1 MRKIINVFICLCLGI
16 LMSANVAMAATPRVM
31 VSDYSVKEKEVIS
44 GKEFTLTISLKNTA
58 VKAVKNVKLSIST
71 ENGELLPAKGAGTAY
86 VEQIDGNSE
95 KEFTFKMMAANGLE
109 EKAYKLAL
117 KTEYESSGG
126 IGYTVEESVFIP
138 VSLEQ
143 RLSVTDIFLT
153 GGTVES
159 LEIGDTVEIS
169 AVVNNLGD
177 GVLYNVAAQIKGDNL
192 QELESYIGNI
202 ESGKSGTIDA
212 LTKATVVTQGDKKD
226 NRIIITY
233 EDKDGNVYEKE
244 YELEVT
250 VSEPVYENLEKV
262 KETGKYSGAVKK
274 VVWILIVIVMI
285 GFIVWLFI
293 KRKKRKQQILD
304 EF

>member
-1 MRKIINVFICLCLGI
+1 MRKIIKVFICLCLGI
-16 LMSANVAMAATPRVM
+16 LMSTNVAVAATPRVM
-31 VSDYSVKEKEVIS
+31 VSDYSVKEEEVIS

-71 ENGELLPAKGAGTAY
+71 ENGELLPVKGAGTAY

-95 KEFTFKMMAANGLE
+95 KEFTFKMMAASGLE

-126 IGYTVEESVFIP
+126 TEYTVEESVFIP

-169 AVVNNLGD
+169 AVINNLGD

-212 LTKATVVTQGDKKD
+212 LTRAMVVTQGDKKD

-262 KETGKYSGAVKK
+262 KETGEYSGVVKK
-274 VVWILIVIVMI
+274 IVWILIVIVMA
-285 GFIVWLFI
+285 GFIVWFFI

>member
-1 MRKIINVFICLCLGI
+1 M
-16 LMSANVAMAATPRVM
+16 
-31 VSDYSVKEKEVIS
+31 SDYSAKEEVIS

-58 VKAVKNVKLSIST
+58 ANAAKNVKLSIST
-71 ENGELLPAKGAGTAY
+71 EKGELLPVKGAGTAY

-95 KEFTFKMMAANGLE
+95 KEFIFKMVAVNGLE

-126 IGYTVEESVFIP
+126 IGYTVEDAVFIP

-143 RLSVTDIFLT
+143 RLSVTDIFCW
-153 GGTVES
+153 GGTAES

-169 AVVNNLGD
+169 AVVNNLGE
-177 GVLYNVAAQIKGDNL
+177 GTLYNVAAKIKGDNL

-202 ESGKSGTIDA
+202 ESGKSGTLDA
-212 LTKATVVTQGDKKD
+212 LTKALFVTQGDKKD
-226 NRIIITY
+226 NQLIITY
-233 EDKDGNVYEKE
+233 EDKSGNVYEKE

-250 VSEPVYENLEKV
+250 VYEPVYENLEKV
-262 KETGKYSGAVKK
+262 KETGNYSGVVKK
-274 VVWILIVIVMI
+274 IVWILIIIVIA
-285 GFIVWLFI
+285 GLIVWFFI
-293 KRKKRKQQILD
+293 KRKKRKQQIFD